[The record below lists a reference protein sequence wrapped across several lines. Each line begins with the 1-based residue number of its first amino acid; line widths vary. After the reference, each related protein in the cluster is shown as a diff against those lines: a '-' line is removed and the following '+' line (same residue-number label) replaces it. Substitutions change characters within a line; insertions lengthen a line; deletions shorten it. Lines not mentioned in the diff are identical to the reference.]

1 MTKDA
6 RLFPALLRHWRA
18 RRGLSQL
25 DLALAA
31 DVSARH
37 VSFLE
42 TGRAHPSRDMVLRLG
57 ATLGVPLRDQNALL
71 QAAGYAP
78 AFPEPQVGE
87 LPGPITQAIERMLA
101 QQEPFPMT
109 VLDRTYG
116 VVRVNAAAKRTLL
129 QFVKDPAAMTAP
141 PNVFAL
147 LFDPALARTYIQEW
161 ERVAHTLVGRLHR
174 EVLARPEDGD
184 LSALLESLFRYP
196 GVPGGWRQP
205 DFSLPSEPTLELRF
219 RKPGL
224 DLGFLTTI
232 AVFNAPQNVTLE
244 ELRIESYFPLDERTA
259 RECRRLSVATGGS

>member
-1 MTKDA
+1 MSKDA
-6 RLFPALLRHWRA
+6 RLFPALLRYWRA

-42 TGRAHPSRDMVLRLG
+42 TGRTHPSHDMVLRLG
-57 ATLGVPLRDQNALL
+57 ATLDVPLRDQNALL
-71 QAAGYAP
+71 RAAGHAP

-87 LPGPITQAIERMLA
+87 LPGPIAQAIERMLA

-116 VVRVNAAAKRTLL
+116 VVKANVAATRTLL
-129 QFVKDPAAMTAP
+129 QFVKDPAVMTAP
-141 PNVFAL
+141 PNVFAF
-147 LFDPALARTYIQEW
+147 LFDPALARPYVHDW
-161 ERVAHTLVGRLHR
+161 ERVAHAMVARLHR
-174 EVLARPEDGD
+174 EVLARPEDGE

-205 DFSLPSEPTLELRF
+205 DFSAPNEPTLELRF

-224 DLGFLTTI
+224 DLGFLTTMT
-232 AVFNAPQNVTLE
+232 VFSAPQNVTLE
-244 ELRIESYFPLDERTA
+244 ELRIESYFPLDQPTA
-259 RECRRLSVATGGS
+259 RACSRLSVTTGGS

>member
-1 MTKDA
+1 MTKEA

-42 TGRAHPSRDMVLRLG
+42 TGRARPSRDMVLRLG
-57 ATLGVPLRDQNALL
+57 TTLAVPLRDQNALL

-78 AFPEPQVGE
+78 VFLEPGVGE
-87 LPGPITQAIERMLA
+87 LPGPITQAIDRMLA

-109 VLDRTYG
+109 VLDRTYD
-116 VVRVNAAAKRTLL
+116 VIRANVAATRTLL
-129 QFVKDPAAMTAP
+129 HFVLDPAAMTAP

-147 LFDPALARTYIQEW
+147 LFDPSLARTYVQDW
-161 ERVAHTLVGRLHR
+161 ERVAHAMVARLHR
-174 EVLARPEDGD
+174 EVLGRPEDGE

-205 DFSLPSEPTLELRF
+205 DFSLPSEPTLELRL
-219 RKPGL
+219 RKGEL
-224 DLGFLTTI
+224 ELGFLTTL
-232 AVFNAPQNVTLE
+232 AVFSAPQNVTLE
-244 ELRIESYFPLDERTA
+244 ELRIESYFPLDEQTA
-259 RECRRLSVATGGS
+259 RACERFSVAPGG